1 MSEQNQPEKK
11 KNFQHHMAVPG
22 KKGIIYTIAR
32 GIFWIYFHLFCFM
45 HCTGREKLNLDAP
58 YIVIANHTSFA
69 DPIIAAMLIRR
80 YEVNFLGKIEL
91 AKAPVVGK
99 LLMHLHMIPVD
110 RHHSDMEAM
119 RACLR
124 VTKAGGVLGIFP
136 EGTRHKEGIME
147 HVESGVA
154 LIALRSGV
162 PMIPLYIGGQT
173 APVPPSGRARRRPDC
188 DGRSACARRE
198 PRHLRG
204 TARPHHRNLPRADG
218 TPGGV
223 NTKICVK
230 SCFFALFSQTKNF
243 FKKNCEGSRKIRRY
257 VESI

>member
-1 MSEQNQPEKK
+1 MGMSEQNQPEKK
-11 KNFQHHMAVPG
+11 NFQHRMAVPG

-136 EGTRHKEGIME
+136 EGH
-147 HVESGVA
+147 
-154 LIALRSGV
+154 
-162 PMIPLYIGGQT
+162 
-173 APVPPSGRARRRPDC
+173 APQRGDYGAR
-188 DGRSACARRE
+188 
-198 PRHLRG
+198 
-204 TARPHHRNLPRADG
+204 
-218 TPGGV
+218 
-223 NTKICVK
+223 
-230 SCFFALFSQTKNF
+230 
-243 FKKNCEGSRKIRRY
+243 
-257 VESI
+257 

>member
-1 MSEQNQPEKK
+1 MGMSEQNQPEKQEKKPEK
-11 KNFQHHMAVPG
+11 KNFQHRMALPG

-136 EGTRHKEGIME
+136 EGTRHK
-147 HVESGVA
+147 
-154 LIALRSGV
+154 
-162 PMIPLYIGGQT
+162 
-173 APVPPSGRARRRPDC
+173 
-188 DGRSACARRE
+188 
-198 PRHLRG
+198 RG
-204 TARPHHRNLPRADG
+204 LW
-218 TPGGV
+218 
-223 NTKICVK
+223 NTL
-230 SCFFALFSQTKNF
+230 SPAW
-243 FKKNCEGSRKIRRY
+243 R
-257 VESI
+257 

>member
-1 MSEQNQPEKK
+1 MGMSEQNQPEKK

-32 GIFWIYFHLFCFM
+32 GIFWLYFHLFCFM

-124 VTKAGGVLGIFP
+124 VTKAGGVLGIVGMYVIPDFP
-136 EGTRHKEGIME
+136 AHDVLNAVAVGI
-147 HVESGVA
+147 VSGLA
-154 LIALRSGV
+154 STGV
-162 PMIPLYIGGQT
+162 NQVYKQLVTKG
-173 APVPPSGRARRRPDC
+173 D
-188 DGRSACARRE
+188 
-198 PRHLRG
+198 
-204 TARPHHRNLPRADG
+204 ADVD
-218 TPGGV
+218 PGGD
-223 NTKICVK
+223 
-230 SCFFALFSQTKNF
+230 
-243 FKKNCEGSRKIRRY
+243 Y
-257 VESI
+257 

>member
-32 GIFWIYFHLFCFM
+32 GIFWLYFHLFCFM

-162 PMIPLYIGGQT
+162 PLIPLYIGGK
-173 APVPPSGRARRRPDC
+173 PRLFRRLDVRVGDPIAMD
-188 DGRSACARRE
+188 DLRE
-198 PRHLRG
+198 R
-204 TARPHHRNLPRADG
+204 
-218 TPGGV
+218 GV
-223 NTKICVK
+223 NRDTCEELLARITETYR
-230 SCFFALFSQTKNF
+230 ALTAHP
-243 FKKNCEGSRKIRRY
+243 EA
-257 VESI
+257 

>member
-1 MSEQNQPEKK
+1 MGMSEQNQPEKK

-69 DPIIAAMLIRR
+69 DPSIAAMLIRR

-162 PMIPLYIGGQT
+162 PMIPMYIGGKPRLFRRLDVRVGDPI
-173 APVPPSGRARRRPDC
+173 AMDDLRAR
-188 DGRSACARRE
+188 
-198 PRHLRG
+198 
-204 TARPHHRNLPRADG
+204 
-218 TPGGV
+218 GV
-223 NTKICVK
+223 NRDTCEELLGRITETYR
-230 SCFFALFSQTKNF
+230 ALTAHP
-243 FKKNCEGSRKIRRY
+243 EA
-257 VESI
+257 

>member
-1 MSEQNQPEKK
+1 MSEQNQPEKQEKKPEK
-11 KNFQHHMAVPG
+11 KNFQHHMAAPG

-32 GIFWIYFHLFCFM
+32 GIFWLYFHLFCFM

-162 PMIPLYIGGQT
+162 PMIPLYIGGKP
-173 APVPPSGRARRRPDC
+173 PVPPSGRARRRPDC
-188 DGRSACARRE
+188 DGRPACARRE

-204 TARPHHRNLPRADG
+204 AAWPHHRNLPRADG

-230 SCFFALFSQTKNF
+230 SCFFALFSRTKNF
-243 FKKNCEGSRKIRRY
+243 FKKNCE
-257 VESI
+257 